1 MQNGPIRVEATI
13 AGQRLV
19 LETGLVAKQAGG
31 SVIAT
36 LGDTMCFAAVTAGAG
51 REDIDFFPLVCDY
64 REKPE
69 SAGKI
74 PGGFFKREG
83 RPSIKETLTMR
94 LIDRSVRPMFP
105 EGYKAEVQVMT
116 HALQY
121 DGKMNPDVVAMI
133 AAFAAVRIAGLPFE
147 TTLGAVRIGHLDG
160 KLVAFPSDERRRLES
175 RLDLVLAGHKKAIC
189 MVESEAK
196 ELSEAEMI
204 DALELGHNTLKEVI
218 ELIDKLVAKGGRPQ
232 QTFTPKP
239 VDKVLTGRVERYEDD
254 LRDAMATRGKQAR
267 AAACDVVK
275 KRCVEELTIGVPEAE
290 LKAHQGAVKELF
302 SAMKDRIDRD
312 EILAGNRSDGRSWEE
327 IRPITIIPRFIPRQH
342 GSVLFTRGETQAL
355 VSVTLGTP
363 DDEMVID
370 TVEPEYKKSFYLH
383 YNFPPYSVGE
393 TKRLMGPG
401 RREIGHGMLA
411 ERALSAVMPP
421 KDRFPYTVRVVSDI
435 TESNGSSSMASV
447 CGGCLAMM
455 VAGVPL
461 AQPVAGIAMGLVQ
474 EGKRMAILSD
484 ISGSE
489 DHFGDMD
496 FKVAGSGVGI
506 TALQMDIKV
515 TGVTRDL
522 LSKALEQ
529 ARKGRIHILR
539 EMLKAVSAPSAT
551 VSDFAPRMET
561 IKIPA
566 DRIGF
571 LIGPGG
577 KNIRGLQSDYGVR
590 ISIVDEQGTVQIY
603 GTDAVKVL
611 ACRDA
616 ILATMQTP
624 EVGSRY
630 KGTVRSVRDFGAFI
644 EILPG
649 VEALC
654 HISELG
660 EGFIE
665 QVSDVVNVGD
675 EIEVEIIAVDDRGK
689 IKVSRKAVLAPT
701 DGAPG
706 GGAPGG
712 GEGDGDRGRRPR
724 RDDDRPRRGP
734 REDGPR
740 ERGPRE
746 EGGRDR
752 DRGPVRGRAMDTEP
766 GPVRGRAMD
775 TEPAPV
781 RGRAMDTE
789 SAPRSEGDRPRTPRE
804 DFDRPRTRDSALEVE
819 RPPRRDE
826 GADTD
831 RPRRP
836 RADEAEVARPRRG
849 RDDDERPARSTPE
862 RVAAPVVDVA
872 EDDEEAE
879 VGSDQDEPRATE
891 PREDGDRPRRR
902 RRRRT
907 GTRRD

>member
-1 MQNGPIRVEATI
+1 MDHREHIARSKEKRELTMQNGPIRVEATI

-36 LGDTMCFAAVTAGAG
+36 FGDTMCFAAVTAGAG

-94 LIDRSVRPMFP
+94 LIDRAVRPMFP
-105 EGYKAEVQVMT
+105 DGYKAEVQVMT

-121 DGKMNPDVVAMI
+121 DGRNNPDVVAMI
-133 AAFAAVRIAGLPFE
+133 AAFTAVRLAGLPFE

-160 KLVAFPSDERRRLES
+160 KLVAFPGDDRRRTES
-175 RLDLVLAGHKKAIC
+175 RLDLVMAGHKKGIC

-204 DALELGHNTLKEVI
+204 DALELGHSVIKDVI
-218 ELIDKLVAKGGRPQ
+218 ELVDKLVAKGGRPAQ
-232 QTFTPKP
+232 KFEAKP
-239 VDKVLTGRVERYEDD
+239 VDSALKARVERYEDD
-254 LRDAMATRGKQAR
+254 VRDAMEVEGKQAR
-267 AAACDVVK
+267 ATAMDVVK
-275 KRCVEELTIGVPEAE
+275 KRCVEELSIGVSESA
-290 LKAHQGAVKELF
+290 LKAHQGTVKDLFKEL
-302 SAMKDRIDRD
+302 R
-312 EILAGNRSDGRSWEE
+312 NRLSREQVLEGQRGDGRAWDE
-327 IRPITIIPRFIPRQH
+327 IRPISIVPRFIPRQH

-370 TVEPEYKKSFYLH
+370 TVEPEYKKAFYLH

-393 TKRLMGPG
+393 TRRLMGPG

-411 ERALSAVMPP
+411 ERALSAVVPP
-421 KDRFPYTVRVVSDI
+421 KDRFPYTIRIVSDI

-447 CGGCLAMM
+447 CGGCLSMM

-461 AQPVAGIAMGLVQ
+461 TQPVAGIAMGLVQ

-484 ISGSE
+484 ITGSE
-489 DHFGDMD
+489 DSFGDMD

-515 TGVTRDL
+515 TGVTREL

-529 ARKGRIHILR
+529 ARRGRIHILR
-539 EMLKAVSAPSAT
+539 EMLKAVPAPSAN

-603 GTDAVKVL
+603 GTDAIKVL

-616 ILATMQTP
+616 ILSTMQTP
-624 EVGSRY
+624 EVGTRY
-630 KGTVRSVRDFGAFI
+630 KGVVRSVRDFGAFI

-660 EGFIE
+660 GEGFIE
-665 QVSDVVNVGD
+665 QVTDVVNVGD
-675 EIEVEIIAVDDRGK
+675 EVEVEIINVDDRGK
-689 IKVSRKAVLAPT
+689 IKVSRKAVLNPEARA
-701 DGAPG
+701 GA
-706 GGAPGG
+706 
-712 GEGDGDRGRRPR
+712 EEGDRGRRPR
-724 RDDDRPRRGP
+724 RDDDRPRGRGP
-734 REDGPR
+734 RD
-740 ERGPRE
+740 
-746 EGGRDR
+746 
-752 DRGPVRGRAMDTEP
+752 
-766 GPVRGRAMD
+766 
-775 TEPAPV
+775 
-781 RGRAMDTE
+781 
-789 SAPRSEGDRPRTPRE
+789 EGDRPRGRG
-804 DFDRPRTRDSALEVE
+804 RDDE
-819 RPPRRDE
+819 RPRRDAAPAE
-826 GADTD
+826 DEERPS
-831 RPRRP
+831 RPRR
-836 RADEAEVARPRRG
+836 
-849 RDDDERPARSTPE
+849 DDERPAGRGREDE
-862 RVAAPVVDVA
+862 RPARASEARTPVVTLDEDVDDDAPEGDDLAA
-872 EDDEEAE
+872 EPSSE
-879 VGSDQDEPRATE
+879 R
-891 PREDGDRPRRR
+891 DGDGAPRRR
-902 RRRRT
+902 RRRRS
-907 GTRRD
+907 GGGRRD